1 MIYNNYVVDD
11 GEYKMNLIKYDNRF
25 IRLVDGLGDIYEGV
39 ARYDSRDYNLH
50 EYGKEE
56 ESIHS
61 RDYNLHEY
69 GKEEES
75 IQMSHTIFFKSFIK
89 KIEIIDSFSDKYGL
103 LEESIIDLG
112 MDMVDEIL
120 TSEEDVSINRLLLC
134 LEDKIKTLSK
144 NDIDELLKSLDVFI
158 KYNNNENNVKE
169 AIEIK
174 NML

>member
-11 GEYKMNLIKYDNRF
+11 GDYKMNLIKYDNRF

-39 ARYDSRDYNLH
+39 ARYD
-50 EYGKEE
+50 
-56 ESIHS
+56 S

-112 MDMVDEIL
+112 MDMVDEVL

-169 AIEIK
+169 AIKIK

>member
-25 IRLVDGLGDIYEGV
+25 IRLVDGLGNIYEGV
-39 ARYDSRDYNLH
+39 ARYD
-50 EYGKEE
+50 
-56 ESIHS
+56 S

-112 MDMVDEIL
+112 MDMVDEVL

-144 NDIDELLKSLDVFI
+144 NDIDELLKLLDVFI

-169 AIEIK
+169 AIKIK